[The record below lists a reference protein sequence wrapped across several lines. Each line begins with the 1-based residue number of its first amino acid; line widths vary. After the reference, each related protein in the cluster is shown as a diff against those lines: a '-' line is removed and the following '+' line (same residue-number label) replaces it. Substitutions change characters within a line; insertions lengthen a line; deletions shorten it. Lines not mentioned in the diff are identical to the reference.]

1 MLSEELK
8 QNLRAL
14 IAETAAHFGIT
25 YSFAE
30 TGLWD
35 VMLLREIRL
44 LSPDIVFKGGTSL
57 SKCHKVIRR
66 FSEDVD
72 LSLAKPHYSVGQR
85 RKIAH
90 GISDVIVG
98 SGLTLV
104 NPGYIRSRRILNRYL
119 IRTPD
124 FSSTSPNGTSIIL
137 ELALQ
142 TPAYPVETK
151 SIQTMVGEYLAEEGE
166 DELVRA
172 YGLEPFEVRT
182 LKIERTFVDKTFA
195 ICDYHLSGRLTRTS
209 RHIYDLHSL
218 LPLITLDDDL
228 VDLYKSVSDYRL
240 LLPSCYAVQSD
251 LPLST
256 LIHQIVEE
264 GTFRADYRQW
274 TVPMLFEG
282 VSYEDCIPAIMRIA
296 DFLSEHGM

>member
-1 MLSEELK
+1 MLSEDLK
-8 QNLRAL
+8 HNLRAL
-14 IAETAAHFGIT
+14 IAETASHFGIT

-30 TGLWD
+30 KDFWD

-72 LSLAKPHYSVGQR
+72 LSLTKPHYSVGQR

-124 FSSTSPNGTSIIL
+124 FSSASPNGTSIIL

-166 DELVRA
+166 DERVRA

-195 ICDYHLSGRLTRTS
+195 ICDYRLSGRLTRTS

-274 TVPMLFEG
+274 TVPMLFED
-282 VSYEDCIPAIMRIA
+282 VSYEDCVPAIMRIA